1 MMPGE
6 STMYTAILTI
16 VSTLTAYA
24 AMKLYGATAVTT
36 GGFVIAAMVIGVAA
50 DLMRIGQ
57 RAAVK

>member
-1 MMPGE
+1 
-6 STMYTAILTI
+6 MYTAILTI

-50 DLMRIGQ
+50 DLMRVGQ

>member
-1 MMPGE
+1 
-6 STMYTAILTI
+6 MYTAILTI

-24 AMKLYGATAVTT
+24 AMKLYGATAATT

-50 DLMRIGQ
+50 DLMRVSQ